1 MPRAGRRFGTRICRR
16 LTGREELT
24 TETLLDKDKI
34 DRRVCEL
41 ADELSRDFMG
51 HNPVLVGIL
60 NGSAVFLTDLMRRMT
75 IDCEVDIL
83 SVSSY
88 GDRTE
93 TTGSIQLLKD
103 LDRDIFERDVIVVED
118 IIDSGYSLAYIRRY
132 LAARNPRSLSIVALL
147 DKRDRRQ
154 THVYVDYIGFSIPD
168 RFVVGYGL
176 DFAERFRGL
185 SFVGVLDDDEIEAI
199 RSQVQP

>member
-16 LTGREELT
+16 WTGREELT

-60 NGSAVFLTDLMRRMT
+60 KGSAVFITEQMRRMT
-75 IDCEVDIL
+75 IDCEFEFL

-103 LDRDIFERDVIVVED
+103 LDREIFERDVIGVED
-118 IIDSGYSLAYIRRY
+118 IIDSGYSLA
-132 LAARNPRSLSIVALL
+132 
-147 DKRDRRQ
+147 
-154 THVYVDYIGFSIPD
+154 
-168 RFVVGYGL
+168 
-176 DFAERFRGL
+176 
-185 SFVGVLDDDEIEAI
+185 
-199 RSQVQP
+199 